1 MSGGWSGGS
10 WTVATNSSNISQTQ
24 SKLNMST
31 ALSSCSSNLSQT
43 TNSTSSWNQ
52 SFKTKTNSVDWNGL
66 VDNVFEEEIS
76 NFVNDFN
83 KINNSKK

>member
-10 WTVATNSSNISQTQ
+10 WTVATNSSNISQSQ
-24 SKLNMST
+24 LKMST
-31 ALSSCSSNLSQT
+31 DISSSSSNSSQA
-43 TNSTSSWNQ
+43 TNSTSWSQ
-52 SFKTKTNSVDWNGL
+52 SFKTKNNSIDWNGL

-83 KINNSKK
+83 KINNPKK